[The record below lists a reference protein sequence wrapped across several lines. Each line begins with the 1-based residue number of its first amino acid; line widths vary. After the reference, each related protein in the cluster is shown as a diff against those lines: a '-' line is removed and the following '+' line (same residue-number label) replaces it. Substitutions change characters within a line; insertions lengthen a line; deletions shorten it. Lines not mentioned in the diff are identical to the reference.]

1 MSKQLFVLLGGLLS
15 ESQNPPIVWL
25 ARRPAMG
32 NVKSNLNQGFE
43 LNQEVVD
50 SSARLAGK
58 LSKGCRVRVVGFEQ
72 EAIVT
77 GFDSAHVWAAI
88 DGHIG
93 KYIKTTVYMPGEE
106 PPKPRLLVS
115 AASSASSGSL
125 GMPGSIQAQPQSRE
139 VIPASDPAI
148 QKVFGKYD
156 KDGSGQMEAKEL
168 RSCLRQLNVLV
179 DDAEGDEVRRRP
191 AARRSRVCPTRASCC
206 SPQPR

>member
-1 MSKQLFVLLGGLLS
+1 
-15 ESQNPPIVWL
+15 
-25 ARRPAMG
+25 MG

-50 SSARLAGK
+50 SNARLAGK

-77 GFDSAHVWAAI
+77 GFDSAYVWAAI
-88 DGHIG
+88 DGNIG

-106 PPKPRLLVS
+106 PPTPAASAAPPPIS